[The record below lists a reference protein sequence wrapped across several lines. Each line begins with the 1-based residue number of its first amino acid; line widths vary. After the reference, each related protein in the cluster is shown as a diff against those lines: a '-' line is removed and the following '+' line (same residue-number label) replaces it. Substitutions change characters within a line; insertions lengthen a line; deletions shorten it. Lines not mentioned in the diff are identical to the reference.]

1 MRKIVLP
8 LLVFLAV
15 IILAGCPNSTTG
27 KRRGGGGGGGGSVS
41 KVNLTINLSPVTNN
55 RAIPPADV
63 LRDMEYDINLSGS
76 GSTISLT
83 TAKGVSNVKTTVA
96 PGYWTVSIKAYYKGV
111 LYGTGSEGKDVKAGQ
126 NNSVIVI
133 LYRVESDG
141 GESGGFIPEY
151 AVGDN
156 GPGGGKIFYVSTTG
170 FTVQGYGTAHYLE
183 AAPLDQESLA
193 TWWGASVG
201 TTLIEGVTT
210 FSTTSDGNANI
221 IGNGRKDTAL
231 IIENLPSG
239 ITGTA
244 AQLCAGYDGGGKT
257 DWFLPSYGELKE
269 LFNSGVL
276 SGNVIYWTSSQVNNN
291 YSWAMSSDQQLNNF
305 SKTTYYNVRAVRAF

>member
-1 MRKIVLP
+1 
-8 LLVFLAV
+8 
-15 IILAGCPNSTTG
+15 
-27 KRRGGGGGGGGSVS
+27 
-41 KVNLTINLSPVTNN
+41 
-55 RAIPPADV
+55 
-63 LRDMEYDINLSGS
+63 MEYDINLSGS

-133 LYRVESDG
+133 LYRVESAGGESDG
-141 GESGGFIPEY
+141 GESDGGESSGFIPEY

-183 AAPLDQESLA
+183 AAPVGQQSIA
-193 TWWGASVG
+193 TWWGWGDSVV

-276 SGNVIYWTSSQVNNN
+276 SGNDIYWTSSQVNNN
-291 YSWAMSSDQQLNNF
+291 YSWAMSSVQQLNNF
-305 SKTTYYNVRAVRAF
+305 SKTTSYNVRAVRAF